1 MMDDNT
7 VLSPSDSK
15 ALYMRSNEL
24 RRHRVRSHGAQA
36 TRRCA
41 RCTKKSLDRPSTDSI
56 ITGDTSTTTTSPP
69 SSQDSTG
76 ATATATTRHPPPAL
90 ALAVCESDRG
100 LVVAAAPVDSY
111 AVAPPPSP
119 ISLTFIARRAA
130 GGSETIPPSTQATAP
145 ISRAY
150 YRHRAD
156 DGSSAAA
163 VAPVATASSAASQTT
178 YTNRCRSPPCMG
190 SSILAAFGFL

>member
-7 VLSPSDSK
+7 VRYSSYSK

-36 TRRCA
+36 NRRCA
-41 RCTKKSLDRPSTDSI
+41 RCTKKSLARPSTDST

-90 ALAVCESDRG
+90 ALPVCESDRG

-111 AVAPPPSP
+111 AVAPPSP

-156 DGSSAAA
+156 GGSSAAA
-163 VAPVATASSAASQTT
+163 TATAATTAAASQTT
-178 YTNRCRSPPCMG
+178 YTNRCRTTPCMG
-190 SSILAAFGFL
+190 SSFFSAFGFL